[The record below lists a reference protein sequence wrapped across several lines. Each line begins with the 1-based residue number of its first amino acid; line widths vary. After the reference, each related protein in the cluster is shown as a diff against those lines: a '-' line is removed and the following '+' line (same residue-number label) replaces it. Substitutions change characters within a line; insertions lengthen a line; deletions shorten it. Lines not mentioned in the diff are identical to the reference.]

1 MCTYAMGLEEGVVT
15 EQTTYTCTGGITV
28 EGWPYPINCWR
39 TTGHGL
45 ETFAAGIYNSCN
57 PWMIHI
63 GQLLGADTFCK
74 YREAFGMTEST
85 GIDLPGEAA
94 TMYHAYEDMVP
105 ADLAVESFGQ
115 NFAITAVH
123 MITAASAIANGG
135 YLVQPHVVDR
145 ILDSDGN
152 IVSTADTSYRRQVI
166 SEETSAIVRQCLEY
180 VVASGTGQERPGSG
194 LPDRR

>member
-1 MCTYAMGLEEGVVT
+1 
-15 EQTTYTCTGGITV
+15 
-28 EGWPYPINCWR
+28 
-39 TTGHGL
+39 
-45 ETFAAGIYNSCN
+45 
-57 PWMIHI
+57 
-63 GQLLGADTFCK
+63 
-74 YREAFGMTEST
+74 MTEST
-85 GIDLPGEAA
+85 GIDLPGEAPPC
-94 TMYHAYEDMVP
+94 THAYEDMVP

-166 SEETSAIVRQCLEY
+166 SEETSRAIIDILQYNAESGSATGGY
-180 VVASGTGQERPGSG
+180 VAGYRIAGKTGTTEKIADWNAAIPMSRHTSPPTAASPRRRTPSTPCWCSSTSLIGRKTG
-194 LPDRR
+194 